1 MSLDVREAVTGPFRS
16 VGSKKQIVHFV
27 AVRLWNA
34 MRTTRLLTALVV
46 VWALLSAISAL
57 RDAATRAANPVTAL
71 ESEFNVLAG
80 ALPPSGSVGFLRYD
94 VDDDSAEHVMVYY
107 VAQYSLAPRL
117 IEKRTDRE
125 FLVVARDAMRPGVDD
140 RLTGF
145 EPVASSKAGYR
156 IYRRRVE

>member
-1 MSLDVREAVTGPFRS
+1 
-16 VGSKKQIVHFV
+16 
-27 AVRLWNA
+27 

-46 VWALLSAISAL
+46 VWALLSALSAL

-71 ESEFNVLAG
+71 EPEFKALAG

-107 VAQYSLAPRL
+107 VAQYALAPRL
-117 IEKRTDRE
+117 VEKRTDRE
-125 FLVVARDAMRPGVDD
+125 FLVVARDAMRPGIDD

-156 IYRRRVE
+156 VYRRRVE